1 MRYTPDYYE
10 PFHCTAGECPITCC
24 QEWKI
29 SVDADTNRKWKKL
42 PPPDG
47 ISELRKNVSAYTT
60 HKDGD
65 RVIELTS
72 EHQCPFLNKGKLCR
86 LVLAYGD
93 SVLSETCTTFPREIH
108 TYETH
113 EEATLMPCCP
123 AVIDLWFSRETLTFP
138 VIPASEASPLFEIRT
153 QLLHLLQ
160 HSTDSAEM
168 ALLSGFYIL
177 LELRRADTLT
187 HERIRDYFSEE
198 TISQLRSL
206 IHDVEFSWKDTL
218 SECNELLLDLAV
230 NYQKEALYLDY
241 LTPILS
247 LAETL
252 SKQNVPDE
260 LLKSWKDFQNALAPY
275 QPLLQNFLANEF
287 FSDLLEPGS
296 DLEDMIL
303 QMQWIAL
310 EYVIVRHSLFLKWM
324 CDGSGELPYETVRDY
339 LVIITRMTGYDA
351 EDIRE
356 YMVNNFE
363 ELIWE
368 WGYLGMIVN
377 QSHLEPEIC

>member
-10 PFHCTAGECPITCC
+10 TFHCTAGECPITCC

-47 ISELRKNVSAYTT
+47 TSERRKNVSAYTT

-65 RVIELTS
+65 RVIELTA
-72 EHQCPFLNKGKLCR
+72 EHQCPFLNEGKLCR
-86 LVLAYGD
+86 LVLSYGD

-108 TYETH
+108 AYETH
-113 EEATLMPCCP
+113 EEASLMPCCP
-123 AVIDLWFSRETLTFP
+123 AVIDLWFSRKSLTFP
-138 VIPASEASPLFEIRT
+138 EPPASAASPLFEIRT
-153 QLLHLLQ
+153 QLIHLLQ
-160 HSTDSAEM
+160 YSTGSIEM
-168 ALLSGFYIL
+168 TLLSGFYVL

-187 HERIRDYFSEE
+187 SELVRDYFSEE
-198 TISQLRSL
+198 TLSQLRPL
-206 IHDVEFSWKDTL
+206 ICDIELPWEDSL

-230 NYQKEALYLDY
+230 NYQREALYLDY
-241 LTPILS
+241 LTPILTLAET

-252 SKQNVPDE
+252 SEKNE
-260 LLKSWKDFQNALAPY
+260 AEKLLGAWEQFQNTLAPY
-275 QPLLQNFLANEF
+275 QTLLRHFLANEF

-296 DLEDMIL
+296 ELDDMIL

-310 EYVIVRHSLFLKWM
+310 EYVVVRHSLFLKWM
-324 CDGSGELPYETVRDY
+324 QGGSGELSYETVRDY
-339 LVIITRMTGYDA
+339 LVILTRMTGYDTA
-351 EDIRE
+351 DVRE
-356 YMVNNFE
+356 YLVDNFE

-368 WGYLGMIVN
+368 WGYLGLIVN
-377 QSHLEPEIC
+377 K

>member
-1 MRYTPDYYE
+1 M
-10 PFHCTAGECPITCC
+10 
-24 QEWKI
+24 
-29 SVDADTNRKWKKL
+29 
-42 PPPDG
+42 
-47 ISELRKNVSAYTT
+47 
-60 HKDGD
+60 
-65 RVIELTS
+65 
-72 EHQCPFLNKGKLCR
+72 
-86 LVLAYGD
+86 LAYGD
-93 SVLSETCTTFPREIH
+93 SLLSETCTTFPREIH

-123 AVIDLWFSRETLTFP
+123 AVIDLWHSRETLTFP
-138 VIPASEASPLFEIRT
+138 VVSASEASPLFEIRT

-160 HSTDSAEM
+160 HSTNSVEM

-177 LELRRADTLT
+177 LELRRTDTLAN
-187 HERIRDYFSEE
+187 ELVRNYFSEK
-198 TISQLRSL
+198 TISQLQPL
-206 IHDVEFSWKDTL
+206 IHDIEFSWKDTL
-218 SECNELLLDLAV
+218 SECNELLLDLSV

-252 SKQNVPDE
+252 SKQNAPDE
-260 LLKSWKDFQNALAPY
+260 LLESWKDFQNALAPY
-275 QPLLQNFLANEF
+275 QPLLRNFLANEF

-296 DLEDMIL
+296 NLEDMIL

-310 EYVIVRHSLFLKWM
+310 EFVIVRHSIFLKWM
-324 CDGSGELPYETVRDY
+324 RDGSGELPYEAVRDY
-339 LVIITRMTGYDA
+339 LVIITRMTGYDV

-356 YMVNNFE
+356 YMGNNFE

-377 QSHLEPEIC
+377 K

>member
-1 MRYTPDYYE
+1 MRYTPDYYKT
-10 PFHCTAGECPITCC
+10 FHCTAGECPITCC

-47 ISELRKNVSAYTT
+47 TSELRKNVSAYTT
-60 HKDGD
+60 HKDGE

-72 EHQCPFLNKGKLCR
+72 EHQCPFFNEGKLCR

-123 AVIDLWFSRETLTFP
+123 AVIDLWHSRETLTFP
-138 VIPASEASPLFEIRT
+138 VVSASEASPLFEIRT

-160 HSTDSAEM
+160 HSTDSVEM

-177 LELRRADTLT
+177 LELRRADTLAN
-187 HERIRDYFSEE
+187 ELVRNYFSEK
-198 TISQLRSL
+198 TISQLRPL
-206 IHDVEFSWKDTL
+206 IHAIEFSWKDTL
-218 SECNELLLDLAV
+218 YECNELLLDLAV

-252 SKQNVPDE
+252 SKQNAPDE
-260 LLKSWKDFQNALAPY
+260 LLESWKDFQNTLAPY
-275 QPLLQNFLANEF
+275 QPLLRNFLANEF
-287 FSDLLEPGS
+287 FSDLLEPGNN
-296 DLEDMIL
+296 LEDMIL

-310 EYVIVRHSLFLKWM
+310 EFVIVRHSLFLKWM
-324 CDGSGELPYETVRDY
+324 RDGSGELPYEAVRDY
-339 LVIITRMTGYDA
+339 LVIITRMTGYDV

-356 YMVNNFE
+356 YMGNNFE

-368 WGYLGMIVN
+368 WGYLGMVVN
-377 QSHLEPEIC
+377 K

>member
-10 PFHCTAGECPITCC
+10 AFRCTAGECPITCC

-29 SVDADTNRKWKKL
+29 SVDADTNRKWKNL
-42 PPPDG
+42 PPPNG
-47 ISELRKNVSAYTT
+47 TSELRKNVSADTT
-60 HKDGD
+60 HKDGT

-72 EHQCPFLNKGKLCR
+72 EHQCPFLNEGKLCR

-108 TYETH
+108 TYENH

-123 AVIDLWFSRETLTFP
+123 TVIDLWHSRETLTFP
-138 VIPASEASPLFEIRT
+138 VVSASKTSPLFEMRT

-160 HSTDSAEM
+160 HSTGPVEM

-187 HERIRDYFSEE
+187 NELVRDYFSEE
-198 TISQLRSL
+198 TISQLQPL
-206 IHDVEFSWKDTL
+206 IRDIEFSWKDTL

-241 LTPILS
+241 LIPVLS

-252 SKQNVPDE
+252 SKQNVPDK
-260 LLKSWKDFQNALAPY
+260 LLESWKVFQNALAPY

-287 FSDLLEPGS
+287 FSDLLEPDS

-303 QMQWIAL
+303 QMQWFSL

-324 CDGSGELPYETVRDY
+324 HDDSDELPYEAVRDY

-368 WGYLGMIVN
+368 WGYMGMIVN
-377 QSHLEPEIC
+377 K

>member
-10 PFHCTAGECPITCC
+10 TFHCTAGECPITCC

-42 PPPDG
+42 SPPDG
-47 ISELRKNVSAYTT
+47 TSELRKNVSAYTT
-60 HKDGD
+60 HKDD
-65 RVIELTS
+65 ERVIELTS
-72 EHQCPFLNKGKLCR
+72 EHQCPFLNEGKLCR
-86 LVLAYGD
+86 LVPAYGD

-123 AVIDLWFSRETLTFP
+123 AVIDLWHSRETLTFP
-138 VIPASEASPLFEIRT
+138 VVSASEVSPLFEIRT

-160 HSTDSAEM
+160 HSTDSVEM

-177 LELRRADTLT
+177 LELRRADTLAN
-187 HERIRDYFSEE
+187 ELVRNYFSEK
-198 TISQLRSL
+198 TISQLQPL
-206 IHDVEFSWKDTL
+206 IHDIEFSWKDTL

-252 SKQNVPDE
+252 SKQNAPDE
-260 LLKSWKDFQNALAPY
+260 LLESWKDFQNTLAPY
-275 QPLLQNFLANEF
+275 QPLLRNFLANEF

-296 DLEDMIL
+296 NLEDMIL

-310 EYVIVRHSLFLKWM
+310 EYVIVRHSIFLKWM
-324 CDGSGELPYETVRDY
+324 RDGSGELPYEAVRDY
-339 LVIITRMTGYDA
+339 LVIITRMTGYDV

-356 YMVNNFE
+356 YMGNNFE
-363 ELIWE
+363 KLIWE

-377 QSHLEPEIC
+377 K

>member
-10 PFHCTAGECPITCC
+10 TFHCTAGECPITCC

-47 ISELRKNVSAYTT
+47 TSELRKNVSAYTT
-60 HKDGD
+60 HKDD
-65 RVIELTS
+65 ERVIELTS
-72 EHQCPFLNKGKLCR
+72 EHQCPFLNEGKLCR

-93 SVLSETCTTFPREIH
+93 SLLSETCTTFPREIH

-123 AVIDLWFSRETLTFP
+123 AVIDLWHSRETLTFP
-138 VIPASEASPLFEIRT
+138 VVSASEASPLFEIRT

-160 HSTDSAEM
+160 HSTDSVEM

-177 LELRRADTLT
+177 LELRRADTLAN
-187 HERIRDYFSEE
+187 ELVRNYFSEK
-198 TISQLRSL
+198 TISQLQPL
-206 IHDVEFSWKDTL
+206 IHDIEFSWKDTL

-252 SKQNVPDE
+252 SKQNAPDE
-260 LLKSWKDFQNALAPY
+260 LLESWKDFQNALAPY

-296 DLEDMIL
+296 NLEDMIL

-310 EYVIVRHSLFLKWM
+310 EFVIVRHSLFLKWM
-324 CDGSGELPYETVRDY
+324 CDGSSELPYETVRDY
-339 LVIITRMTGYDA
+339 LVIITRMTGYDV

-356 YMVNNFE
+356 YMGNNFE

-377 QSHLEPEIC
+377 Q

>member
-10 PFHCTAGECPITCC
+10 TFHCTAGECPITCC

-42 PPPDG
+42 SPPDG
-47 ISELRKNVSAYTT
+47 TSELRKNVSAYTT
-60 HKDGD
+60 HKDCD

-72 EHQCPFLNKGKLCR
+72 EHQCPFLNEGKLCR

-123 AVIDLWFSRETLTFP
+123 AVIDLWHSRETLTFP
-138 VIPASEASPLFEIRT
+138 VVSASEASPLFEIRT

-160 HSTDSAEM
+160 HSTDSVEM

-177 LELRRADTLT
+177 LELRRADTLAN
-187 HERIRDYFSEE
+187 ELVRNYFSEK
-198 TISQLRSL
+198 TISQLQPL
-206 IHDVEFSWKDTL
+206 IHDIEFFWKDTL

-252 SKQNVPDE
+252 SKQNAPDE
-260 LLKSWKDFQNALAPY
+260 LLESWKDFQNTLAPY
-275 QPLLQNFLANEF
+275 QPLLRNFLANEF

-296 DLEDMIL
+296 NLEDMIL
-303 QMQWIAL
+303 QMQWSAL
-310 EYVIVRHSLFLKWM
+310 EFVIVRHSLFLKWM
-324 CDGSGELPYETVRDY
+324 RDGSSELPYETVRDY
-339 LVIITRMTGYDA
+339 LVIITRMTGYDV

-356 YMVNNFE
+356 YMGNNFE

-368 WGYLGMIVN
+368 WGYLGMVVN
-377 QSHLEPEIC
+377 Q